1 PHLKDGT
8 LVTTTSQN
16 AVGFPAIPGVTYN
29 GLKATRYLLDYGPDF
44 YRTGIMTINP
54 PVITPPMFDNPKNG
68 PIYPTYVPKTD
79 ADGNDIA
86 GIRLPDVTVPLATY
100 TGWALRGGA
109 QANDGC
115 EGSGQ
120 MIAFPK
126 TTADRLASGDPRL
139 SIEERYPS
147 FSVYA
152 AMVNPAVEDMVT
164 KRLMLRED
172 AQPTVDRLLRAGQA
186 TGAIRTE

>member
-1 PHLKDGT
+1 L
-8 LVTTTSQN
+8 N
-16 AVGFPAIPGVTYN
+16 
-29 GLKATRYLLDYGPDF
+29 YGPDF

-54 PVITPPMFDNPKNG
+54 PAIVPPMFENPKNG

-79 ADGNDIA
+79 EDGNDIA

-100 TGWALRGGA
+100 TGWSLRGGA

-115 EGSGQ
+115 EGAGQ

-126 TTADRLASGDPRL
+126 TKAERLASGDPRL
-139 SIEERYPS
+139 SVEERYPA

-152 AMVNPAVEDMVT
+152 ARVKNAVDDMVAQ
-164 KRLMLRED
+164 RLMLPED
-172 AQPTVDRLLRAGQA
+172 SQPAIDSLLRAGQA
-186 TGAIRTE
+186 TGAIRMEPTSK